1 MDGGEEGAGGN
12 RGEYEEFRKSLEQGL
27 KPVLLLGE
35 PENRWIQS
43 GLLILS
49 ARGYRLEARPK
60 FRERPASLPVS
71 GQAEGWAW
79 NEFGKFKEEY
89 HGYCDDCD

>member
-1 MDGGEEGAGGN
+1 VDGGEEGAGGN
-12 RGEYEEFRKSLEQGL
+12 RGEYEEFRKALEQGL

-49 ARGYRLEARPK
+49 ARGYRLEARLPS
-60 FRERPASLPVS
+60 RVRASRRL
-71 GQAEGWAW
+71 GLE
-79 NEFGKFKEEY
+79 
-89 HGYCDDCD
+89 